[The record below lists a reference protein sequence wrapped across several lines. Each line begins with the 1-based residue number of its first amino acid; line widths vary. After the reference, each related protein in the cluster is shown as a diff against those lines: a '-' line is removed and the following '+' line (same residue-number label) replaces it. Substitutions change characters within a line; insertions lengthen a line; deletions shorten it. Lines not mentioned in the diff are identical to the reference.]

1 MKVKIKKIF
10 IFLLIPLYM
19 ACQKKDNNSTIVE
32 KESNKFMEEVLVSQ
46 LKNGS
51 KKYYKDAGIELP
63 NDQIDFQDIKATVEI
78 CKKILTGSGFISLSN
93 EKFNSKCKLI
103 FNRVI
108 DPNSDKNFLY
118 INYFD
123 KCDKK
128 INFYPNNGIDYQ
140 GAYIIKNE
148 NFITEFFYIP
158 ELIDYKNEFPK
169 ASESENN
176 VLKSYK
182 NKDGEE
188 ITVELWKDVEN
199 NKDLAYSIKDQRK
212 KNSETLINRNKY
224 LFNDSKASL
233 VWLKFN
239 DQEFLESLVKTFG
252 YVEDQDLLK
261 WVLNRNLKEEEFDKI
276 LFTKAC
282 DNKYVFHKEI
292 FEIMNQADKSNKEKY
307 LVFLKE
313 HFPKVDK
320 NNFSDE
326 TKIQALYCYYSTKF
340 SGSIDILDVY
350 SFFPRL
356 NDEESEEEFKK
367 NNYYNLSD
375 FKELYKETR
384 YGAGWQPGMKE

>member
-1 MKVKIKKIF
+1 M
-10 IFLLIPLYM
+10 
-19 ACQKKDNNSTIVE
+19 
-32 KESNKFMEEVLVSQ
+32 
-46 LKNGS
+46 
-51 KKYYKDAGIELP
+51 
-63 NDQIDFQDIKATVEI
+63 
-78 CKKILTGSGFISLSN
+78 SN

-128 INFYPNNGIDYQ
+128 INFNPNNGIDYQ
-140 GAYIIKNE
+140 GTYIIKNE

-169 ASESENN
+169 ASENENN
-176 VLKSYK
+176 ILKSYK

-199 NKDLAYSIKDQRK
+199 NKDLAFSIKDQRK
-212 KNSETLINRNKY
+212 KNTETLINRNKY
-224 LFNDSKASL
+224 LFNESKASL

-239 DQEFLESLVKTFG
+239 DEEFLERLVKTFG
-252 YVEDQDLLK
+252 YVKDQDLLK
-261 WVLNRNLKEEEFDKI
+261 WVLDRNLNDEEFDKI
-276 LFTKAC
+276 LFTKTC

-307 LVFLKE
+307 IAFLKE

-326 TKIQALYCYYSTKF
+326 TKIQGLYCYYSTKL

-375 FKELYKETR
+375 FKELYKKTR
-384 YGAGWQPGMKE
+384 YGAGWQPGMEE